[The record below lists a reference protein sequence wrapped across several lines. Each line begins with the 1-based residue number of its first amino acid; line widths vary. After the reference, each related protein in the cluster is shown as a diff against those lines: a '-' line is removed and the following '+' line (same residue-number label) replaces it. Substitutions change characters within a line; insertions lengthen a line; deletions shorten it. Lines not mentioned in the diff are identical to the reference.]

1 MASDTKAAT
10 EAKQRN
16 AELRKSFGEFI
27 PDGSDPQK
35 IYDQWNAALFGDRE
49 LKEGLNRDEILLF
62 ALNQAKIAGI
72 DLRVAGQMWIN
83 EEGKVI
89 TTIEGMVTI
98 AEKTGKY
105 GGTTRPEYEFGDDGK
120 TIVSCTL
127 GVHKLLGDHLVVSEQ
142 TVYFDEYDTGEGF
155 WMAAP
160 DGKPKTMIKKVA
172 HAHCLR
178 ASFSMC
184 NGMYIAEEVEKG
196 VAKTGKTR
204 DQQKDEMQDRINKG
218 LAKKKAA
225 GKSNLKAIKPKPVK

>member
-1 MASDTKAAT
+1 MASDTKAASQ
-10 EAKQRN
+10 AKARN
-16 AELRKSFGEFI
+16 AELRKLFGEFI

-35 IYDQWNAALFGDRE
+35 IYDQWNAALFGDRQ
-49 LKEGLNRDEILLF
+49 LAEGKNKDEILLF

-98 AEKTGKY
+98 AEKTEKY

-120 TIVSCTL
+120 TIVSCTM
-127 GVHKLLGDHLVVSEQ
+127 GVHKLLGDQVVISEQ

-184 NGMYIAEEVEKG
+184 NGMYIAEEVAKDVKPPKDRKTDMQANIEKS
-196 VAKTGKTR
+196 
-204 DQQKDEMQDRINKG
+204 
-218 LAKKKAA
+218 LAKKKKA
-225 GKSNLKAIKPKPVK
+225 GKSNLKTMKPKTVKPVK